1 VPESRGWRC
10 GELFVERDEGIAYGS
25 CYQLA
30 SSLVL
35 TAAHVITQGTS
46 VRVRFLGGGHD
57 EVTVAGRVAWRGQ
70 RVDLALV
77 ELSWPGDIP
86 EHAVEST
93 AIGIIPDGAEGRI
106 PFTSIGFPRHRMWSD
121 SEATW
126 RDSDQLDGMIPL
138 GSSVKRGRLM
148 LHRDDGR
155 KLEARDWSGFS
166 GAAILCDG
174 LPVGVVIIAEK
185 TGALEG
191 VRLAAAL
198 GIFESRIDTERE
210 RPEKTAAAR
219 ALLAQHGVQSQILRM
234 TPPRVI
240 RRAAYWSRLENYAAR
255 CPALSGRGAE
265 LAALAAFAAG
275 TEIYQWLVAPPW
287 AGKTALVTHF
297 AVHPPPGV
305 DVVAFIVSRRDG
317 ETRLGQFRRSVCGQ
331 LAALLGDYPPAEP
344 ETADLF
350 VLWEQAATT
359 LNVQER
365 SLVLVIDGLDENDFQ
380 DLGEPSIASQLPQLV
395 PPGAHVL
402 VTSRP
407 VADPPADVD
416 QEHPLRRCRR
426 VFMDASPVGGITR
439 LAARQELERVL
450 ADADQR
456 RILTAIAV
464 ARGPLTARDLED
476 VAHVDRLRARRFLEG
491 SLSRVVEPRSAGRG
505 NSQPYALAHDT
516 LAETVRNDLDSDEIA
531 AARAAIDAWADGLR
545 ERGWPDE
552 TPAYLLEA
560 YPTLLAAGRDTLR
573 LARLASPARH
583 EMLRRRTA
591 GDRAALTE
599 LSDAARLL
607 ADQAS
612 PDLVLLTRVAFL
624 RTALKEGTQG
634 MPADYVI
641 AVARL
646 GRVEQAVQMA
656 RSRQDPRALL
666 GVAQLLAGLRPEE
679 AAGLALEAAQ
689 NRDGLDYEVILS
701 VVESE
706 AVLSRCGDDGAL
718 DRARSAIDSYL
729 RQQEDDDIRAWAI
742 SGLVKA
748 AGEIDEQLARRLV
761 DEAIDLITADE
772 RPVLLAEIADTL
784 VDWGMLD
791 RLYEY
796 AAQLDA
802 DRRRSMILGAC
813 DTLFR
818 GGGPAAIPP
827 GLRQALQTEWL
838 AADTGLVHDRWPEDA
853 ARAAAYVEA
862 ELAEPMLAA
871 ALRQLP
877 DTEDPSRLGQ
887 DIYRSLATHGK
898 DPRTVRIEEHAERDY
913 VLAGGAQAAR
923 LSGHLTL
930 ARTLAS
936 ELADPQSRADE
947 LARIALSFIEAG
959 DEASAE
965 SVLEATAASIADVPS
980 SSRPLLLAE
989 LAAAAAD
996 VARTDIAESASQAA
1010 VAALQ
1015 ARNDSYADY
1024 LARGVAGVLASRG
1037 WLEGVERLAVS
1048 RSDPGDRADV
1058 LLDAARAVA
1067 DDPGQREKVTALID
1081 AALSQAEEIPA
1092 DGWRDR
1098 VLTEISTLLVQVGRP
1113 GEALEV
1119 LRRTNTQES
1128 VTELRA
1134 LLALGRQ
1141 DEALSLMWR
1150 AADRDG
1156 ESAAHLAV
1164 EAADA
1169 GLQEAAGGVVAAL
1182 LAEADPDATTTDG
1195 IWPHPWLAL
1204 ACQLTGREETAA
1216 ELCQAAASARLVA
1229 GGQVGSTSTPAD
1241 AIVRLGMWEQYRR
1254 DAAPLNAILADGTLT
1269 DLINQMLDA
1278 SLLTAALRV
1287 INDLGWSLPTY
1298 LGKAAAVAFPLEP
1311 ALSRQL
1317 VARSLAADLTP
1328 DVIRPLAA
1336 LDAQAVDELAGLLD
1350 IACTPNATDA

>member
-1 VPESRGWRC
+1 VAESRGWRC

-35 TAAHVITQGTS
+35 TAAHVVTEGKS

-77 ELSWPGDIP
+77 ELSWPGGIP
-86 EHAVEST
+86 EHAVEPT
-93 AIGIIPDGAEGRI
+93 AIGVIPDDAEGRI

-174 LPVGVVIIAEK
+174 LPVGAVIIAEK

-191 VRLAAAL
+191 VRLASAL
-198 GIFESRIDTERE
+198 GTFESRIDTERE
-210 RPEKTAAAR
+210 RPENTSAAR
-219 ALLAQHGVQSQILRM
+219 ALLAQHGVQSQVLRM
-234 TPPRVI
+234 TPPAVI

-305 DVVAFIVSRRDG
+305 DIVAFVVSRRDG
-317 ETRLGQFRRSVCGQ
+317 ETRIGQFRRSVCGQ
-331 LAALLGDYPPAEP
+331 LAALLGDYAPAEP

-359 LNVQER
+359 LNAQER

-407 VADPPADVD
+407 VADPPTDVD

-450 ADADQR
+450 ADVDQR

-476 VAHVDRLRARRFLEG
+476 VVHVDRLRARRFLEG

-531 AARAAIDAWADGLR
+531 EARAAIDAWADGLR

-560 YPTLLAAGRDTLR
+560 YPTLLAAERDTLR

-583 EMLRRRTA
+583 DMLRRRTA

-607 ADQAS
+607 VDQPT

-624 RTALKEGTQG
+624 RTALKEDIRGI
-634 MPADYVI
+634 PAEYVI

-666 GVAQLLAGLRPEE
+666 GVAHLLAGLRPEE

-689 NRDGLDYEVILS
+689 IRDGLDDEVILS

-718 DRARSAIDSYL
+718 DRARSAIDSFL

-784 VDWGMLD
+784 VDVGMLD

-813 DTLFR
+813 DTLFSR
-818 GGGPAAIPP
+818 GGPAAIPP

-898 DPRTVRIEEHAERDY
+898 DPRTVSIDEHAERDY

-947 LARIALSFIEAG
+947 LAGIALSFIEAG

-996 VARTDIAESASQAA
+996 VARTDIAESARQAA
-1010 VAALQ
+1010 VASLQ
-1015 ARNDSYADY
+1015 ARNDDY
-1024 LARGVAGVLASRG
+1024 LAQNVAGVLASRG
-1037 WLEGVERLAVS
+1037 WLEAVERLAVS
-1048 RSDPGDRADV
+1048 RSDPDHHADV
-1058 LLDAARAVA
+1058 LLHAAGAVA
-1067 DDPGQREKVTALID
+1067 DNPGQREKVTALID
-1081 AALSQAEEIPA
+1081 AALPQAEEIPA
-1092 DGWRDR
+1092 DGRRDR

-1119 LRRTNTQES
+1119 LRRTSTQES

-1169 GLQEAAGGVVAAL
+1169 GLQEIASEVVAAL
-1182 LAEADPDATTTDG
+1182 LAEADPDATATDG

-1216 ELCQAAASARLVA
+1216 EFCQAAASARLIA
-1229 GGQVGSTSTPAD
+1229 GGPVGWSSAPAD

-1254 DAAPLNAILADGTLT
+1254 DAATLNAILADGALT
-1269 DLINQMLDA
+1269 DLIDQMLDA
-1278 SLLTAALRV
+1278 GLFTATLRV
-1287 INDLGWSLPTY
+1287 INDLGWSLPRY

-1336 LDAQAVDELAGLLD
+1336 LDAQAVAELAGLLD
-1350 IACTPNATDA
+1350 IACTPNTTDA